1 MRLGSGMRLPDFTV
15 PLPLARWIG
24 FLPSAPLAWALT
36 LGLNLARGRL
46 FAADALHPLE
56 GKRVAFRALDVAQC
70 VTLTLGPSGFA
81 AAPASSEPADL
92 TISAS
97 VHDLMALALR
107 QEDSDSL
114 FFDRRL
120 VLEGDTELGLLVKNT
135 FDSVD
140 FAALEIRVFGHLLPI
155 RPRGK

>member
-1 MRLGSGMRLPDFTV
+1 MRRIRTMRLPQFSI
-15 PLPLARWIG
+15 PQPAARLIGLLP
-24 FLPSAPLAWALT
+24 PAPLAWALT

-46 FAADALHPLE
+46 FAADSLQALE
-56 GKRVAFRALDVAQC
+56 GKRIAFRALDARQC
-70 VTLTLGPSGFA
+70 VILTLRPAGFA
-81 AAPASSEPADL
+81 PAPPSSAPAHV

-97 VHDLMALALR
+97 VRDLMALALR

-140 FAALEIRVFGHLLPI
+140 FSALKSRFLA
-155 RPRGK
+155 RNANR